1 MTKGIEIMQYI
12 NKTYDNERTLYGIHH
27 AQVIDCSFDGPAD
40 GESALK
46 ETTNLSVENCF
57 FNLRYPLWHNH
68 NTKIINSAMTDKCRA
83 AMWYD
88 SNISLTNCNLN
99 GIKALRECSTVQLEN
114 CRINSAEFGWK
125 CHDININDCE
135 LISEYPF
142 FESSNLI
149 VNNLKM
155 NGKYSFQYIENA
167 TFRNCELK
175 TKDAFWHSKNVTVFD
190 SVVYGEYLGW
200 YAENLTF
207 IRCKIVGTQ
216 PLCYC
221 KNLKLTDCTMENT
234 DLAFER
240 SDVSAY
246 ILNSIDSVKNPL
258 SGEISAS
265 SISNLILETDIINPA
280 DTKIICRDKQNYTC
294 A

>member
-1 MTKGIEIMQYI
+1 MQYI
-12 NKTYDNERTLYGIHH
+12 NKTYDSERALYGLHH
-27 AQVIDCSFDGPAD
+27 AQVIDCNFDGPAD

-46 ETTNLSVENCF
+46 ETANLSVQNCF

-68 NTKIINSAMTDKCRA
+68 NTEIINSAMTDKCRA

-88 SNISLTNCNLN
+88 SNITLQNCDLN
-99 GIKALRECSTVQLEN
+99 GIKALRECSAVKLEN

-125 CHDININDCE
+125 CRDVNIKDCE
-135 LISEYPF
+135 LVSEYPF
-142 FESSNLI
+142 FESSNLT
-149 VNNLKM
+149 VDNLKM
-155 NGKYSFQYIENA
+155 NGKYSFQYVENA

-175 TKDAFWHSKNVTVFD
+175 TKDAFWHSKNVTVID

-207 IRCKIVGTQ
+207 IRCKIIGTQ

-221 KNLKLTDCTMENT
+221 KNLKLTDCTMEHT

-240 SDVSAY
+240 SDVQAY
-246 ILNSIDSVKNPL
+246 ILNAIDSVKNPL
-258 SGEISAS
+258 RGEISAS
-265 SISNLILETDIINPA
+265 SIGNLILETDIINPT
-280 DTKIICRDKQNYTC
+280 DTKIICRDKQNC
-294 A
+294 ACA

>member
-1 MTKGIEIMQYI
+1 MTGELKNSEFGGERPLFASHDLRI
-12 NKTYDNERTLYGIHH
+12 DNVTIH
-27 AQVIDCSFDGPAD
+27 A

-46 ETTNLSVENCF
+46 ETANLSVQNCF

-68 NTKIINSAMTDKCRA
+68 NTEIINSAMTDKCRA

-88 SNISLTNCNLN
+88 SNITLQNCDLN
-99 GIKALRECSTVQLEN
+99 GIKALRECSAVKLEN

-125 CHDININDCE
+125 CRDVNIKDCE
-135 LISEYPF
+135 LVSEYPF
-142 FESSNLI
+142 FESSNLT
-149 VNNLKM
+149 VDNLKM
-155 NGKYSFQYIENA
+155 NGKYSFQYVENA
-167 TFRNCELK
+167 IFRNCELK
-175 TKDAFWHSKNVTVFD
+175 TKDAFWHSKNVTVID

-207 IRCKIVGTQ
+207 IRCKIIGTQ

-240 SDVSAY
+240 SDVHAY
-246 ILNSIDSVKNPL
+246 ILNAVDSVKNPL
-258 SGEISAS
+258 RGEISAS
-265 SISNLILETDIINPA
+265 SIGNLILETDIINPT
-280 DTKIICRDKQNYTC
+280 DTKIICRDKQNC
-294 A
+294 ACA